1 MPSRG
6 SDNLNENNIKEK
18 STMAQDTIVNGINLD
33 QLSDAID
40 LFKEKPELALFKF
53 RAVNKWLGGTKGQ
66 ATVKDFYGPGQEDTS
81 REASSFDLD
90 EPTVLLGK
98 GEGTNPVEYL
108 LVALAGCIT
117 TALVVKAAA
126 QKIPL
131 RGVESRYEGDIDL
144 RGFLGISPEVPVGYK
159 EIRVYFKIDA
169 DISGEQKEELLRLA
183 EKYSPVTN
191 TIKSQTPVSVHLE
204 K

>member
-1 MPSRG
+1 M
-6 SDNLNENNIKEK
+6 
-18 STMAQDTIVNGINLD
+18 
-33 QLSDAID
+33 
-40 LFKEKPELALFKF
+40 
-53 RAVNKWLGGTKGQ
+53 
-66 ATVKDFYGPGQEDTS
+66 VKDFYGPGQEDTS

-108 LVALAGCIT
+108 LVALSGCIT

-131 RGVESRYEGDIDL
+131 RGVESRFEGDIDL

>member
-1 MPSRG
+1 M
-6 SDNLNENNIKEK
+6 EEFI
-18 STMAQDTIVNGINLD
+18 MAQDTIVNGVNID
-33 QLSDAID
+33 QLFKAID

-53 RAVNKWLGGTKGQ
+53 RATNKWLGGTHGR
-66 ATVKDFYGPGQEDTS
+66 AVVKDFYGPGKEDTS
-81 REASSFDLD
+81 RAARSFDLD

-108 LVALAGCIT
+108 LVALSGCIT
-117 TALVVKAAA
+117 TTLVVNAAA
-126 QKIPL
+126 KKIPL

-144 RGFLGISPEVPVGYK
+144 RGFLGISEEVPVGYK
-159 EIRVYFKIDA
+159 EIRIYFKIDA
-169 DISGEQKEELLRLA
+169 DISDEQKEELLRMG

-191 TIKSQTPVSVHLE
+191 TIKNLTPLSVHLE